1 MLPKLKDGFF
11 KIKGNLTSLDNQPL
25 SKAALVIILFLDL
38 FILISIF
45 NGLDEHTRQLAAP
58 DDFIPYSCREVV
70 INREWNPTNRTE
82 NLSNIIISH
91 NSNYYLPAEKKK
103 KNHHPICE
111 PYLALF
117 DQIKSD
123 KKLAAI
129 FEERQKFTREAN
141 ELQRGIGAEKGA
153 YDTSLLETIAKEKE
167 GQANVDRI
175 KKDVQTK
182 TESLNTLR
190 DQIAALELE
199 INSNPTVRLLW
210 EKLNNQDPSAR
221 EQLRADLR
229 TAYFWYPLQRLGM
242 QILFLLPLFIIFYI
256 WNNASVRK
264 SRGIQ
269 SLVSAHLLVISFI
282 PIFCKI
288 VETIYDILPK
298 KLLYRLIE
306 LLESFKLI
314 AIWHYLMI
322 ALGVAAALFCIYIFQ
337 RKIFSREKLLER
349 RIMKGQCQQC
359 GKLLPKSSQACAFCG
374 FNQYKVCTSCD
385 KPTFVF
391 GKHCRNCGKAQ

>member
-1 MLPKLKDGFF
+1 MLARMKNGFF
-11 KIKGNLTSLDNQPL
+11 KIKGNLTSLDNQPI

-58 DDFIPYSCREVV
+58 DDVIPNSCREVV
-70 INREWNPTNRTE
+70 INQEWNPTNRTE

-91 NSNYYLPAEKKK
+91 NSNYYLPAETK
-103 KNHHPICE
+103 KNHHPICQ

-123 KKLAAI
+123 KELTAV
-129 FEERQKFTREAN
+129 FEERKKFVREAN
-141 ELQRGIGAEKGA
+141 KLQRGISAEKGA

-167 GQANVDRI
+167 GQPNVDRI
-175 KKDVQTK
+175 KKDVHGK
-182 TESLNTLR
+182 TESLNTLQG
-190 DQIAALELE
+190 QIAALELE
-199 INSNPTVRLLW
+199 INSNSTVRLLW
-210 EKLNNQDPSAR
+210 EKLNNQGRSAR
-221 EQLRADLR
+221 EQLWADLR
-229 TAYFWYPLQRLGM
+229 KAYFWYPLQRLGM
-242 QILFLLPLFIIFYI
+242 QILFLLPLFAIFYI
-256 WNNASVRK
+256 WHNASVRK
-264 SRGIQ
+264 NRGIQ

-288 VETIYDILPK
+288 IETIYDILPK
-298 KLLYRLIE
+298 KLLRKLIE

-322 ALGVAAALFCIYIFQ
+322 ALAVAAALFCIYIFQ
-337 RKIFSREKLLER
+337 RIIFSREKLLER

-359 GKLLPKSSQACAFCG
+359 GKLLPKGSQACSFCG
-374 FNQYKVCTSCD
+374 FNQYKLCTSCD

-391 GKHCRNCGKAQ
+391 GKHCNHCGKAQ

>member
-1 MLPKLKDGFF
+1 VLPKLKDGFL
-11 KIKGNLTSLDNQPL
+11 KIKGNLTSLDDQPL
-25 SKAALVIILFLDL
+25 SKAALIIILFLDL

-45 NGLDEHTRQLAAP
+45 NGLGEHTRQLAAP

-70 INREWNPTNRTE
+70 INREWNPSNRTE

-91 NSNYYLPAEKKK
+91 NSNYYLPPERK

-123 KKLAAI
+123 KELAAV
-129 FEERQKFTREAN
+129 FEERQKFAREAN
-141 ELQRGIGAEKGA
+141 ELQRGISAEKGA

-167 GQANVDRI
+167 GRANVDRI
-175 KKDVQTK
+175 KKDVQVK

-190 DQIAALELE
+190 GQIVALELE

-210 EKLNNQDPSAR
+210 ERLNNQDRSAR

-229 TAYFWYPLQRLGM
+229 KAYFWYPLQRLGM

-264 SRGIQ
+264 NRGIQ
-269 SLVSAHLLVISFI
+269 ALVSAHLLVISFI

-298 KLLYRLIE
+298 KLLRKLIE
-306 LLESFKLI
+306 LLESLKLI

-322 ALGVAAALFCIYIFQ
+322 ALAVAAALFCIYIFQ

-359 GKLLPKSSQACAFCG
+359 GKQLPKGSQACSFCG
-374 FNQYKVCTSCD
+374 FSQYKPCTSCD

-391 GKHCRNCGKAQ
+391 GKHCSHCGKAQ

>member
-1 MLPKLKDGFF
+1 VLPKLKDGFF

-38 FILISIF
+38 FILTSIF
-45 NGLDEHTRQLAAP
+45 TGMNQHTRQLAAP

-82 NLSNIIISH
+82 NLSDIIISH
-91 NSNYYLPAEKKK
+91 NSSYYLLAEKKR
-103 KNHHPICE
+103 NHHPICQ

-123 KKLAAI
+123 KELAAV
-129 FEERQKFTREAN
+129 FEERKKFAREAN
-141 ELQRGIGAEKGA
+141 ELQRGISAEKGA

-167 GQANVDRI
+167 DRANVDRLR
-175 KKDVQTK
+175 KDVQAK

-190 DQIAALELE
+190 GQIAALELE

-210 EKLNNQDPSAR
+210 EKLNNQDRSAR
-221 EQLRADLR
+221 EQLQADLR
-229 TAYFWYPLQRLGM
+229 KAYFWYPLQRLGM

-264 SRGIQ
+264 NRGIQ

-288 VETIYDILPK
+288 VEAIYDILPK
-298 KLLYRLIE
+298 KLLYKLIE
-306 LLESFKLI
+306 LLESFNLI

-322 ALGVAAALFCIYIFQ
+322 GLAVAAALFCIYIFQ

-359 GKLLPKSSQACAFCG
+359 GKQLPKGSQACSFCG
-374 FNQYKVCTSCD
+374 FSQYKLCNSCD

-391 GKHCRNCGKAQ
+391 GKHCSNCGKAQ

>member
-1 MLPKLKDGFF
+1 MAAFF
-11 KIKGNLTSLDNQPL
+11 EQ
-25 SKAALVIILFLDL
+25 
-38 FILISIF
+38 
-45 NGLDEHTRQLAAP
+45 R
-58 DDFIPYSCREVV
+58 
-70 INREWNPTNRTE
+70 
-82 NLSNIIISH
+82 
-91 NSNYYLPAEKKK
+91 KKF
-103 KNHHPICE
+103 
-111 PYLALF
+111 A
-117 DQIKSD
+117 
-123 KKLAAI
+123 
-129 FEERQKFTREAN
+129 REAN
-141 ELQRGIGAEKGA
+141 ELQRGISAEKGA
-153 YDTSLLETIAKEKE
+153 YDTSLLKTIAKEKE
-167 GQANVDRI
+167 GQANVDHL
-175 KKDVQTK
+175 KKDVQAK

-190 DQIAALELE
+190 GQIAALELE

-210 EKLNNQDPSAR
+210 EKVNNQDRSAR

-229 TAYFWYPLQRLGM
+229 KAYFWYPLQRLGM

-264 SRGIQ
+264 NRGIQ

-288 VETIYDILPK
+288 VEAIYDILPK
-298 KLLYRLIE
+298 KLLYKLIE

-322 ALGVAAALFCIYIFQ
+322 GLAVAAALFCIYIFQ

-359 GKLLPKSSQACAFCG
+359 GKQLPKGSQACSFCG
-374 FNQYKVCTSCD
+374 FNQCKLCTRCD

>member
-1 MLPKLKDGFF
+1 MLPKLRDSFL

-25 SKAALVIILFLDL
+25 NKAALVIILFLDL

-45 NGLDEHTRQLAAP
+45 NGLDEHTRQLASP
-58 DDFIPYSCREVV
+58 DDYIPNSCREVV

-91 NSNYYLPAEKKK
+91 NNNYYLPAETK
-103 KNHHPICE
+103 KNHHPICQ

-123 KKLAAI
+123 KELAAV

-141 ELQRGIGAEKGA
+141 DLQRGISAEKGA
-153 YDTSLLETIAKEKE
+153 YDTSLLEIIAKEKE
-167 GQANVDRI
+167 GRANVDRI
-175 KKDVQTK
+175 KKDIQVKTK
-182 TESLNTLR
+182 SLNTLR
-190 DQIAALELE
+190 GQIAALELE
-199 INSNPTVRLLW
+199 INSNATVRLLL
-210 EKLNNQDPSAR
+210 EKLNNQEPSAR

-242 QILFLLPLFIIFYI
+242 QIIFLLPLFIIFYI

-288 VETIYDILPK
+288 VETIFDILPK

-359 GKLLPKSSQACAFCG
+359 GKLLPKGSQACSFCG
-374 FNQYKVCTSCD
+374 FNQYKLCTSCD
-385 KPTFVF
+385 KPMFVF
-391 GKHCRNCGKAQ
+391 GKHCINCGKAQ

>member
-1 MLPKLKDGFF
+1 MKDGFS
-11 KIKGNLTSLDNQPL
+11 KIKGNLTSLDDQPL

-58 DDFIPYSCREVV
+58 DDSIPYSCREVV

-82 NLSNIIISH
+82 NLSNIISSYS
-91 NSNYYLPAEKKK
+91 NSYSLPAERKKPL
-103 KNHHPICE
+103 HPICA
-111 PYLALF
+111 PYIALF

-123 KKLAAI
+123 KELASV
-129 FEERQKFTREAN
+129 FDERKKFAREAG
-141 ELQRGIGAEKGA
+141 ELKRGISAEKGA
-153 YDTSLLETIAKEKE
+153 YDTSLLETIAKVKE
-167 GQANVDRI
+167 GGAIVDRI
-175 KKDVQTK
+175 KKDVQAK
-182 TESLNTLR
+182 TEALNTLQG
-190 DQIAALELE
+190 QIAALELE
-199 INSNPTVRLLW
+199 INNHPTVRLLW
-210 EKLNNQDPSAR
+210 EKLNNQDRSAR
-221 EQLRADLR
+221 EQLRTDLR
-229 TAYFWYPLQRLGM
+229 KAYFWYPLQRLGM

-256 WNNASVRK
+256 WNNASVKK

-298 KLLYRLIE
+298 KLLRKLIE

-314 AIWHYLMI
+314 AIWHYLII
-322 ALGVAAALFCIYIFQ
+322 ALAVAAALFCIYIFQ

-359 GKLLPKSSQACAFCG
+359 GKQLPKGSQACSFCG
-374 FNQYKVCTSCD
+374 FNQYKVCKSCD
-385 KPTFVF
+385 KPTFIF
-391 GKHCRNCGKAQ
+391 GKHCSNCGKIQ

>member
-1 MLPKLKDGFF
+1 MLPKLKDSFF

-25 SKAALVIILFLDL
+25 SKAALIIILFLDL
-38 FILISIF
+38 FILVSIF
-45 NGLDEHTRQLAAP
+45 NGLDEHTKQLASP
-58 DDFIPYSCREVV
+58 DDYIPYSCREVV

-82 NLSNIIISH
+82 NLSDIIISH
-91 NSNYYLPAEKKK
+91 NNNYYLPAERK
-103 KNHHPICE
+103 KNNHPICE

-123 KKLAAI
+123 KALAAV
-129 FEERQKFTREAN
+129 FEERKKFAREAN
-141 ELQRGIGAEKGA
+141 ELQRGISAEKGV

-167 GQANVDRI
+167 GQANIDRI
-175 KKDVQTK
+175 KKDVQAK
-182 TESLNTLR
+182 SESLDTL
-190 DQIAALELE
+190 QGKIAALELE
-199 INSNPTVRLLW
+199 INSNATVRRLW
-210 EKLNNQDPSAR
+210 EKLNNQDRSAR
-221 EQLRADLR
+221 EQLRTDLR
-229 TAYFWYPLQRLGM
+229 NAYFWYPLQRLGM
-242 QILFLLPLFIIFYI
+242 QILFLLPLFAIFYV

-298 KLLYRLIE
+298 KLLRKLIE

-359 GKLLPKSSQACAFCG
+359 GKQLPKGSQACSFCG
-374 FNQYKVCTSCD
+374 FNQYKLCNSCD
-385 KPTFVF
+385 KPTFFF
-391 GKHCRNCGKAQ
+391 GKYCSNCGKIQ